1 MLPAISQLLLSHPAR
16 CPAALPRSPGGTGK
30 ELNARRSAK
39 QVEAAAA
46 PTPSTSAPA
55 APSSG
60 RGEKFRAIKAREA
73 AARAANQVGA
83 GCRLC
88 IALLLF
94 AKLWVY
100 LPSLA
105 QLVWL
110 ASRFERR
117 CWGYV
122 ARRIS
127 SCAPAFRSDAPHKHA
142 CTRRLVCCPPVHR
155 RLLGVL
161 LWQRRRPS
169 RSGEQSSGL

>member
-1 MLPAISQLLLSHPAR
+1 M
-16 CPAALPRSPGGTGK
+16 
-30 ELNARRSAK
+30 
-39 QVEAAAA
+39 EAAAA

-88 IALLLF
+88 IVLLLF

-110 ASRFERR
+110 ASRFECRWATLR
-117 CWGYV
+117 V
-122 ARRIS
+122 AS
-127 SCAPAFRSDAPHKHA
+127 AAV
-142 CTRRLVCCPPVHR
+142 RLH
-155 RLLGVL
+155 
-161 LWQRRRPS
+161 
-169 RSGEQSSGL
+169 